1 MASVLLVEDDAQI
14 GRSIHGALSA
24 NGHDVVWAQRAA
36 HTRQSVGSTRFDL
49 ALLDLSL
56 PDGDGVDVCREL
68 RLAQPSCIIVMLTA
82 RRAEMDVVVGLE
94 AGADDYLTKPF
105 GLTELLARVRA
116 HLRRHESRGTP
127 DAAPLVFGD
136 LRLDV
141 DARRVSV
148 CGVEVQLRA
157 KEFELLARLARD
169 LGRAVSRE
177 RLMFDVW
184 DENWFG
190 STKTLDVHVAA
201 LRRKLQEAGEVC
213 RTSDLPVLTTLR
225 GHGYRLDPPAGAPV
239 QAPQEGSRS

>member
-14 GRSIHGALSA
+14 GRSVHAALSA
-24 NGHDVVWAQRAA
+24 NGHEVAWVQRAA
-36 HTRQSVGSTRFDL
+36 QAREAVAQTRFDL

-68 RLAQPSCIIVMLTA
+68 RLAQPSSIIVMLTA

-116 HLRRHESRGTP
+116 HLRRNESRGALDP
-127 DAAPLVFGD
+127 SPLEFGD
-136 LRLDV
+136 LHLDV
-141 DARRVSV
+141 DARRVFV

-177 RLMFDVW
+177 RLMYDVW
-184 DENWFG
+184 DANWFG

-201 LRRKLQEAGEVC
+201 LRRKLQEAGEAC
-213 RTSDLPVLTTLR
+213 RTGDLPVLTTLR
-225 GHGYRLDPPAGAPV
+225 GHGYRLDPPS
-239 QAPQEGSRS
+239 GSVDPARETATP